1 MQQAKTKAKQLVD
14 KFYMLSLVDY
24 ETAKECA
31 LIEVEE
37 IIDLI
42 QSFSDLKSTIFIN
55 DKPTAVI
62 GLLHDWLKIKIEIEL
77 L

>member
-1 MQQAKTKAKQLVD
+1 LIN
-14 KFYMLSLVDY
+14 FICYH
-24 ETAKECA
+24 TAKECA